1 LRFVAVG
8 GGPTPE
14 STEISL
20 EQDIDLVERTLPAPG
35 AVLFAGGTG
44 SVVVREMDAE
54 QRGDTV
60 LVELGEL
67 WNARPGRRSHYRPV
81 HLDAGHAVLEKVES
95 ALSRELGAGALPL
108 LLYIAAHGDQGATP
122 RDNSVA
128 LWGGQALT
136 VTRLAEL
143 TEKTQ
148 RPLRMV
154 VTSCFSGGFAELV
167 FARADEHAGP
177 SPTVRCGVFA
187 GTWDRE
193 TSGCD
198 ANPDRRAQESY
209 GVHFIQ
215 ALAGHDR
222 AGHPLPPGDV
232 DFDRDGKVT
241 LLEAHTRARIAAA
254 SLDVPTTTSER
265 WVRAVEKGSAP
276 IDKKLLPEDAA
287 VVEGLGAAL
296 DLRTEEAVERR
307 WTELDRRLDD
317 LSRELDDADAEVA
330 TKDSALTSR
339 LLEQWPV
346 LNDAFHPDFA
356 ETFRRNRARIADIL
370 ERSEESKARLAA
382 REKAD
387 GIDAQMADLEVD
399 EARVLRLRRAY
410 ETMHRASALLR
421 HAGPAAERY
430 RALLACERTPP

>member
-1 LRFVAVG
+1 
-8 GGPTPE
+8 
-14 STEISL
+14 
-20 EQDIDLVERTLPAPG
+20 
-35 AVLFAGGTG
+35 
-44 SVVVREMDAE
+44 
-54 QRGDTV
+54 
-60 LVELGEL
+60 
-67 WNARPGRRSHYRPV
+67 
-81 HLDAGHAVLEKVES
+81 
-95 ALSRELGAGALPL
+95 
-108 LLYIAAHGDQGATP
+108 
-122 RDNSVA
+122 
-128 LWGGQALT
+128 
-136 VTRLAEL
+136 
-143 TEKTQ
+143 
-148 RPLRMV
+148 MV

-430 RALLACERTPP
+430 RALLACERTLP